1 MTTTRLALA
10 TACAVLVSPALA
22 GCSAPPPAPVVAA
35 PRPVATAPSNGYGDK
50 IAWRGLSEGFTEAAA
65 QGKPIMLV
73 VHASWCPRCKALQ
86 PVFFDPTLV
95 DVSDKL
101 VMINVDQDQEPEVLK
116 HGPDGQYI
124 PRVLFFSAKGELD
137 PELLNPSR
145 TRFKYFYTPQDDLVG
160 TMRRA
165 LERHGKP

>member
-22 GCSAPPPAPVVAA
+22 GCTAPPPAPVAEA

-65 QGKPIMLV
+65 QGRPIMLV

-95 DVSDKL
+95 DVASKF
-101 VMINVDQDQEPEVLK
+101 VMINVDQDLEPDVLK
-116 HGPDGQYI
+116 HAPDGQYI

-145 TRFKYFYTPQDDLVG
+145 TRYKYFYTPQDDLVG

-165 LERHGKP
+165 LERHGKS